1 MRGGME
7 AGLAFGQ
14 VTQTHTPHTGS
25 VAHTPPLGV
34 WPAGGAYLSPLM
46 LAQMRGTISPAAM
59 TLPPGR
65 QFKVMSGPTA
75 TDAAPSKGAEADHEA
90 VLGRT

>member
-1 MRGGME
+1 
-7 AGLAFGQ
+7 
-14 VTQTHTPHTGS
+14 
-25 VAHTPPLGV
+25 
-34 WPAGGAYLSPLM
+34 M

-90 VLGRT
+90 VLGRAWGQVREDHRTCSLRSCNGPKKKGGPAATQGSASELV